1 MTIFFH
7 FQLMMIF
14 SNQTLLHFRT
24 IEEGRFLKCNSV
36 FTEAAHV
43 LVCDTFERI
52 AVSIYVCCR
61 GSVLYTTTT
70 TVVGF
75 AIDDDRVAQLVV

>member
-1 MTIFFH
+1 MILLVIINYIFY
-7 FQLMMIF
+7 F
-14 SNQTLLHFRT
+14 SNQNLLHFRT

-52 AVSIYVCCR
+52 VVVSIYMYVVEEVCYIL
-61 GSVLYTTTT
+61 VL
-70 TVVGF
+70 
-75 AIDDDRVAQLVV
+75 LVY

>member
-1 MTIFFH
+1 
-7 FQLMMIF
+7 MMIF

-70 TVVGF
+70 ELGF

>member
-1 MTIFFH
+1 MILLVIINYIFY
-7 FQLMMIF
+7 F
-14 SNQTLLHFRT
+14 SNQNLLHFRT

-52 AVSIYVCCR
+52 AVVSIYMYVVEEVCYIL
-61 GSVLYTTTT
+61 VLVY
-70 TVVGF
+70 
-75 AIDDDRVAQLVV
+75 